1 MSESSCDEELSSIMS
16 KKCHIGKTTNNSS
29 VRSFDASR
37 MFGSSKKFQQ
47 SSSSLKG
54 ASNSHFGNSSSSA
67 FKKTSASLKKSGKD
81 DASKSLVPASGFEF
95 NYSAPMRMS
104 REDVQSLLNKNSS
117 KHLSSK
123 HEGKSVNR
131 SSKSFQKKNESLR

>member
-16 KKCHIGKTTNNSS
+16 KKCHIGKTANNSS

-37 MFGSSKKFQQ
+37 MFESKKFQQ
-47 SSSSLKG
+47 PSSSLKG

-67 FKKTSASLKKSGKD
+67 FRKTSASLKKSGKD

-104 REDVQSLLNKNSS
+104 REDVHSLLNKNSS
-117 KHLSSK
+117 NLSSK